1 MKVELDS
8 YNNNWFKP
16 GKSAFIRLIWYITNS
31 LFINSYCLP
40 ISSLKRVLLRL
51 FGAKIGKGVVI
62 KPKVNIKYP
71 WKLSIGDYS
80 WIGEKVWIDN
90 LDNVI
95 IGKNCCLSQESMLLS
110 GNHDYKKSS
119 FDLIIKPIT
128 LEDGSWVGA
137 KTVIC
142 PGVTLHNNSILSVG
156 SIATKNLDPN
166 SIYQGNPAIK
176 IKNRVIEK

>member
-1 MKVELDS
+1 LRVELNT

-16 GKSAFIRLIWYITNS
+16 GKSALIRLLWYITNS

-40 ISSLKRVLLRL
+40 VSAIKRSLLRL

-90 LDNVI
+90 LDQVT
-95 IGKNCCLSQESMLLS
+95 IGKNCCLSQEAMLLS

-119 FDLIIKPIT
+119 FDLIVKPII

-137 KTVIC
+137 KAVVC
-142 PGVTLHNNSILSVG
+142 PGVTLYEHAILAVG
-156 SIATKNLDPN
+156 SIATKNLEAN
-166 SIYQGNPAIK
+166 SIYQGNPAVK
-176 IKNRVIEK
+176 IKDRIIEK

>member
-1 MKVELDS
+1 MRVELNT
-8 YNNNWFKP
+8 YNNTWFKP
-16 GKSAFIRLIWYITNS
+16 GKTTLIRLIWYIINS

-40 ISSLKRVLLRL
+40 VSSIKRSLLRL

-90 LDNVI
+90 LDHVT
-95 IGKNCCLSQESMLLS
+95 IGKNCCLSQEAMLLS
-110 GNHDYKKSS
+110 GNHDYSNPS
-119 FDLIIKPIT
+119 FDLIVKPII
-128 LEDGSWVGA
+128 LNDGSWVGA
-137 KTVIC
+137 KSVVC
-142 PGVTLHNNSILSVG
+142 PGVTLYEHAILAVG
-156 SIATKNLDPN
+156 SIATKNLEAN

-176 IKNRVIEK
+176 IKDRIIEK

>member
-1 MKVELDS
+1 MKVQLHTYDNS
-8 YNNNWFKP
+8 WFKT
-16 GKSAFIRLIWYITNS
+16 GKSPLIRITWYITNS
-31 LFINSYCLP
+31 LFINSYCFP
-40 ISSLKRVLLRL
+40 ISSIKKSLLRL

-71 WKLSIGDYS
+71 WKLTIGDYT

-95 IGKNCCLSQESMLLS
+95 IGKNCCLSQEAMLLC
-110 GNHDYKKSS
+110 GNHDYKKTS

-128 LEDGSWVGA
+128 LADGCWVGA
-137 KTVIC
+137 KSIVC
-142 PGVTLHNNSILSVG
+142 PGVTLNENSILSVG
-156 SIATKNLDPN
+156 SIATKNLEEN

-176 IKNRVIEK
+176 IKDRIIEK